1 MIGSLSFSFF
11 LFFFFSLFY
20 LNGAPDQAAF
30 TMESWKQKWETLRKD
45 VLGSFR
51 DQDHFG
57 VLNMMVVLVPR

>member
-1 MIGSLSFSFF
+1 MALF
-11 LFFFFSLFY
+11 LFPFFFFSLFY

-30 TMESWKQKWETLRKD
+30 TMESWKQKWETLRKN

-51 DQDHFG
+51 VMDHFG